1 VSFSGHA
8 YSSYKWKES
17 ERSFLRKI
25 TEKKEEH
32 HMKYVLMFCG
42 RTPQEAA
49 RWEATSEEAR
59 AQRDA
64 RVGQWFAEYRS
75 KIGGAVQ
82 LQAAYATTSVHFTT
96 DGRPLITD
104 GPFLEGT
111 EVIGGYAEIDVA
123 DLDEAL
129 QMAKTWPAGGVE
141 IRPVVSSDRS

>member
-1 VSFSGHA
+1 
-8 YSSYKWKES
+8 
-17 ERSFLRKI
+17 
-25 TEKKEEH
+25 
-32 HMKYVLMFCG
+32 MKYVLMFCG
-42 RTPQEAA
+42 RTPQDAA
-49 RWEATSEEAR
+49 RWESMSEEAR

-64 RVGQWFAEYRS
+64 RVGQWFAESRS

-82 LQAAYATTSVHFTT
+82 LQAAHATTSVHFTEN
-96 DGRPLITD
+96 GQPLITD

-141 IRPVVSSDRS
+141 IRPVVSSSRGEA

>member
-1 VSFSGHA
+1 MN
-8 YSSYKWKES
+8 
-17 ERSFLRKI
+17 ERIVQILSLGRLLIKK
-25 TEKKEEH
+25 EKKT
-32 HMKYVLMFCG
+32 MKYVLMFCG
-42 RTPQEAA
+42 RTPQDAA
-49 RWEATSEEAR
+49 RLEAMPEEVR

-82 LQAAYATTSVHFTT
+82 LQPAYATTSVHFTA
-96 DGRPLITD
+96 DGRPLVTD

>member
-1 VSFSGHA
+1 MKGSF
-8 YSSYKWKES
+8 
-17 ERSFLRKI
+17 RCFLRKI
-25 TEKKEEH
+25 TEKKEKDP
-32 HMKYVLMFCG
+32 MKYVLMFCG

-64 RVGQWFAEYRS
+64 RVGQWFAEYCS

-82 LQAAYATTSVHFTT
+82 LQETHATTSVHFTT

-141 IRPVVSSDRS
+141 IRPVINSDRS

>member
-1 VSFSGHA
+1 M
-8 YSSYKWKES
+8 
-17 ERSFLRKI
+17 
-25 TEKKEEH
+25 KKEKH
-32 HMKYVLMFCG
+32 PMKYVLMFCG
-42 RTPQEAA
+42 RNPQDAA
-49 RWEATSEEAR
+49 RLEAMSEEVR

-82 LQAAYATTSVHFTT
+82 LQAAYATTSVHFTA
-96 DGRPLITD
+96 DGWPLVTD

-141 IRPVVSSDRS
+141 IRPLVSSDRS

>member
-1 VSFSGHA
+1 
-8 YSSYKWKES
+8 
-17 ERSFLRKI
+17 
-25 TEKKEEH
+25 
-32 HMKYVLMFCG
+32 MKYVLMFCG
-42 RTPQEAA
+42 RTPQDAA
-49 RWEATSEEAR
+49 AWETMSEEAR

-82 LQAAYATTSVHFTT
+82 LQAAHTTTSVHFTT

-141 IRPVVSSDRS
+141 IRPVVNSNRGEA

>member
-1 VSFSGHA
+1 MKGLF
-8 YSSYKWKES
+8 
-17 ERSFLRKI
+17 RFFLRKI
-25 TEKKEEH
+25 TKTKEKDP
-32 HMKYVLMFCG
+32 MKYVLLFCG
-42 RTPQEAA
+42 RTPQDAGRLEVM
-49 RWEATSEEAR
+49 SEEAR
-59 AQRDA
+59 AQRDG
-64 RVGQWFAEYRS
+64 RVGQWFAEYHP

-82 LQAAYATTSVHFTT
+82 LQETHATTSVKFTA

-141 IRPVVSSDRS
+141 IRPVVTV

>member
-1 VSFSGHA
+1 
-8 YSSYKWKES
+8 
-17 ERSFLRKI
+17 
-25 TEKKEEH
+25 
-32 HMKYVLMFCG
+32 MKYVLLFCG
-42 RTPQEAA
+42 RTPQDAA
-49 RWEATSEEAR
+49 RWEAMSEEAH

-82 LQAAYATTSVHFTT
+82 LQAAHATTSVHFTA
-96 DGRPLITD
+96 DGRPLVTD

-141 IRPVVSSDRS
+141 IRPVASSDRS

>member
-1 VSFSGHA
+1 M
-8 YSSYKWKES
+8 KES
-17 ERSFLRKI
+17 ERFFLRKI
-25 TEKKEEH
+25 SVKKEEH
-32 HMKYVLMFCG
+32 LMKYVLMFCG
-42 RTPQEAA
+42 RTPQEVV

-59 AQRDA
+59 AQRAA
-64 RVGQWFAEYRS
+64 RVGQWFTQYRS

-96 DGRPLITD
+96 NGRPLITD

>member
-1 VSFSGHA
+1 
-8 YSSYKWKES
+8 
-17 ERSFLRKI
+17 
-25 TEKKEEH
+25 
-32 HMKYVLMFCG
+32 MKYVLMFCG
-42 RTPQEAA
+42 RNPQDAA
-49 RWEATSEEAR
+49 RLEAMSEEVR

-82 LQAAYATTSVHFTT
+82 LQAAYATTSVHFTA
-96 DGRPLITD
+96 DGRPLVTD

-111 EVIGGYAEIDVA
+111 DVA

-141 IRPVVSSDRS
+141 IRPVANSDRS

>member
-1 VSFSGHA
+1 MSFLGHPC
-8 YSSYKWKES
+8 SSYKWKES

-32 HMKYVLMFCG
+32 PMKYVLMFCG
-42 RTPQEAA
+42 RTPQEVA

>member
-1 VSFSGHA
+1 MKGLF
-8 YSSYKWKES
+8 
-17 ERSFLRKI
+17 RFFLRKM
-25 TEKKEEH
+25 TETKEKDP
-32 HMKYVLMFCG
+32 MKYVLLFCG

-49 RWEATSEEAR
+49 RWEAMSEEAR

-64 RVGQWFAEYRS
+64 KVGQWFAEYRS

-82 LQAAYATTSVHFTT
+82 LQEAHATTSVQFTA

-129 QMAKTWPAGGVE
+129 RMAKTWPAGGVE
-141 IRPVVSSDRS
+141 IRPVVTASRS

>member
-1 VSFSGHA
+1 M
-8 YSSYKWKES
+8 
-17 ERSFLRKI
+17 
-25 TEKKEEH
+25 KKEKH
-32 HMKYVLMFCG
+32 PMKYVLMFCG
-42 RTPQEAA
+42 RNPQDAA
-49 RWEATSEEAR
+49 RLEAMSEEVR

-82 LQAAYATTSVHFTT
+82 LQAAYATTSVHFTA
-96 DGRPLITD
+96 DGRPLVTD

-141 IRPVVSSDRS
+141 IRPVANSDRS

>member
-1 VSFSGHA
+1 M
-8 YSSYKWKES
+8 
-17 ERSFLRKI
+17 
-25 TEKKEEH
+25 KKEKH
-32 HMKYVLMFCG
+32 PMKYVLMFCG
-42 RTPQEAA
+42 RNLQDAA
-49 RWEATSEEAR
+49 RLEAMPEEVR

-82 LQAAYATTSVHFTT
+82 LQAAYATTSLHFTA
-96 DGRPLITD
+96 DGRPLVTD

-141 IRPVVSSDRS
+141 IRPLVSSDRS